1 MFIQETPYRAGWYC
15 LKSTPAECDIL
26 SDALPL
32 YVYINKSDMSADA
45 LPADELDAAQKL
57 AELFSY
63 KFTVSVFSPHDII
76 NIYGALCL
84 FLDACDD
91 FPEVCAAPD
100 DDARALC
107 SSMIEDIRDITLSI
121 VD

>member
-1 MFIQETPYRAGWYC
+1 MFITETPYRAGWYVM
-15 LKSTPAECDIL
+15 KNTPAECDIL

-32 YVYINKSDMSADA
+32 YVYINEGDMSSDA
-45 LPADELDAAQKL
+45 LQAGEMERAQNLAD
-57 AELFSY
+57 LFSY
-63 KFTVSVFSPHDII
+63 KFGISVFSPNDIM
-76 NIYGALCL
+76 NIYNALYL

-100 DDARALC
+100 ADARALC
-107 SSMIEDIRDITLSI
+107 SSMIDGIKDIALSA